1 MILPENVADI
11 FVEVADTLVDEF
23 DLIDFLHNLTDHVAA
38 ICGGNTTVGLM
49 LVDHHESLHY
59 MASSA
64 DSARHLELHQL
75 QYSEGPCMDCFST
88 HEPVIV
94 NDLSQVVGKWPR
106 FVPAAAASGVGSVHA
121 FPMRLRKRV
130 IGTINVFGEGTGL
143 IDTADARVIQAMADI
158 ATIAILQERS
168 IASAELLTEQL
179 QGALSSRIVIEQAK
193 GALSRQHGVS
203 VDEAFKQLRTHARSN
218 QLHLIDVAQGVLDGS
233 VQIPTGDEPGGPAR
247 A

>member
-1 MILPENVADI
+1 MIMPEQVADI

-23 DLIDFLHNLTDHVAA
+23 DLVDFLHNLTDHIAV

-49 LVDHHESLHY
+49 LVDHDESLHY
-59 MASSA
+59 MASSS

-75 QYSEGPCMDCFST
+75 QYSEGPCMDCFQT
-88 HEPVIV
+88 HAPVIE
-94 NDLSQVVGKWPR
+94 NDLRQVVDKWPR
-106 FVPAAAASGVGSVHA
+106 FVPVAAAAGVGSVHA
-121 FPMRLRKRV
+121 FPMRLRTRV

-143 IDTADARVIQAMADI
+143 LDPIDSRVIQAMAEI

-179 QGALSSRIVIEQAK
+179 QGALNSRIVIEQAK

-203 VDEAFKQLRTHARSN
+203 VDEAFRLLRQHARSH
-218 QLHLIDVAQGVLDGS
+218 QLHLVDLSRHVLDGTAD
-233 VQIPTGDEPGGPAR
+233 IPRR